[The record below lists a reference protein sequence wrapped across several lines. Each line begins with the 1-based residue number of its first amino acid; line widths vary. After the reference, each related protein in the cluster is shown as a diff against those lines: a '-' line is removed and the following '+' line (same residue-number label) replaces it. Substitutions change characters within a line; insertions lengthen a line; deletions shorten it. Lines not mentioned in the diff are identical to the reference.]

1 MKQTLGQ
8 RWGDR
13 IQSQEKVCR
22 KSGKV
27 GEHGVADTG
36 DFVGMMARS
45 WGGYLMASVFQ
56 GK

>member
-1 MKQTLGQ
+1 M
-8 RWGDR
+8 
-13 IQSQEKVCR
+13 
-22 KSGKV
+22 